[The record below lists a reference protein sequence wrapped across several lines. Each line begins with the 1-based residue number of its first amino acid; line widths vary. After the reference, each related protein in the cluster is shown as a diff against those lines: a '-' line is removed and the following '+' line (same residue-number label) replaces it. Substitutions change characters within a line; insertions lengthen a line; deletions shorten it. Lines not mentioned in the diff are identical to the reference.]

1 MAREIKFSL
10 IYRDMWQSSGKYVPM
25 VHQLKE
31 IAPVIID
38 MGCFDRVETN
48 GGAFEQVNLLFGENP
63 NKAVREWTAPFNK
76 AGIQTHMLERGL
88 NALRMNPVPADV
100 RELMYKVK
108 AKQGTNIS
116 RSFCGLNDPRNLELS
131 VKYAKAGGMISQVAL
146 SITYSPVHTVEYYM
160 GLVDKVV
167 EFGCDEI
174 CLKDMAGVGRPAFL
188 GRLTKSIKD
197 KYPHILVQYHGH
209 SGPGFSVA
217 SMLEVARAGADFVDV
232 AMEPLSWGMVHPDVI
247 TIQAMLKDAGFLVKD
262 INMEAYMEA
271 RALTQSFIDDYLG
284 YFIDSGNKQM
294 TSLLV
299 GCGLPGGMMGSMMA
313 DLKGFHGAINSSLRN
328 QGKKELQLS
337 ELVVM
342 LFHEVEYVWPKMGY
356 PPLVTPFSQYVKN
369 IALMNLMH
377 TLKGEPRWS
386 TIDKD
391 TWNMIL
397 GKTGK
402 LPGELDPEIVKIAND
417 KGLEFYTGTPQDAFP
432 NELDKFRK
440 EMVENNWEFGQDD
453 EELFEFA
460 MHERQYRD
468 YKSGVAKQ
476 RFEQELEAAKA
487 KAGAPVVITRPVI
500 EMPKFEVEKIL
511 EKYPN
516 AKPVQ
521 STVKGQLMWQYDL
534 ADVSTA
540 PAIGE
545 AVEAGKTMCFV
556 QAFYGI
562 ELIKPSFSGKI
573 IQVCAKH
580 GETVQKGEIIAFVE

>member
-1 MAREIKFSL
+1 
-10 IYRDMWQSSGKYVPM
+10 
-25 VHQLKE
+25 
-31 IAPVIID
+31 
-38 MGCFDRVETN
+38 
-48 GGAFEQVNLLFGENP
+48 
-63 NKAVREWTAPFNK
+63 
-76 AGIQTHMLERGL
+76 
-88 NALRMNPVPADV
+88 
-100 RELMYKVK
+100 
-108 AKQGTNIS
+108 
-116 RSFCGLNDPRNLELS
+116 
-131 VKYAKAGGMISQVAL
+131 
-146 SITYSPVHTVEYYM
+146 
-160 GLVDKVV
+160 
-167 EFGCDEI
+167 
-174 CLKDMAGVGRPAFL
+174 
-188 GRLTKSIKD
+188 
-197 KYPHILVQYHGH
+197 
-209 SGPGFSVA
+209 
-217 SMLEVARAGADFVDV
+217 
-232 AMEPLSWGMVHPDVI
+232 MVHPDVI

-262 INMEAYMEA
+262 VNMDAYMEA
-271 RALTQSFIDDYLG
+271 RRLTQSFIDDYLG
-284 YFIDSGNKQM
+284 YFIDPGNKQM

-328 QGKKELQLS
+328 QGKKELQLN

-342 LFHEVEYVWPKMGY
+342 LFQEVEYVWPKMGY

-402 LPGELDPEIVKIAND
+402 LPGELAPELVQLAKD
-417 KGLEFYTGTPQDAFP
+417 KGMEFYTGTPQDAFP
-432 NELDKFRK
+432 NELDRFRK

-487 KAGAPVVITRPVI
+487 KAGAPIVVTRPVV
-500 EMPKFEVEKIL
+500 EMPKFDVDKVL
-511 EKYPN
+511 EQYPN

-521 STVKGQLMWQYDL
+521 SPVKGQLIWQYDM
-534 ADVSTA
+534 ADASSA
-540 PAIGE
+540 PNVGE
-545 AVEAGKTMCFV
+545 KVEENKTMCFV

-562 ELIKPSFSGKI
+562 ELVKAPVNGKI
-573 IQVCAKH
+573 VQICAKH
-580 GETVQKGEIIAFVE
+580 GETIQKGEIIAFVE